1 MRELVLLLDEWNND
15 KNFVLN
21 ELELIKS
28 KFNVT
33 VVCNDSDLKNNYS
46 YPDGVKFIF
55 YKRNI
60 SINILFII
68 IRLIFDMEFWR
79 EIRRLQHFTKKI
91 SKISEIIRFYINA
104 ELFYFFLKKENIV
117 NPEIDTLFYSY
128 WYFWKCFAITKHRK
142 YMPNIN
148 VITRTHEYDLFTVS
162 IPSGYQPFK
171 YSMDKNLDK
180 IIFISEHGRNYYLE
194 RYFRKE
200 SELDYKYIVDN
211 SKYLLYRLG
220 TEDYHHMNP
229 YNRTDLL
236 TIVSCSSIIPRKRV
250 EIIVDAISCID
261 DIKISWIHFGDGELM
276 EDLRN
281 RAETKLKSKDNVQYE
296 LKGYTEHDKI
306 MKYYLE
312 NSIDAFVMVAVSEGN
327 PVSVMEAMS
336 FGIPI
341 ISYNIC
347 NMSNIV
353 KGCGILLP
361 EESTF
366 KALSESINN
375 FAREDDEVIKQYR
388 KRAREIWEEEFRG
401 DTNSNRFINEVL
413 LNL

>member
-117 NPEIDTLFYSY
+117 NPETDTLFYSY

-171 YSMDKNLDK
+171 YSMDENLDK

-200 SELDYKYIVDN
+200 SELNYKYIVDN

-261 DIKISWIHFGDGELM
+261 DIKISWVHFGDGELM
-276 EDLRN
+276 DELRN
-281 RAETKLKSKDNVQYE
+281 RAEAKLKSKENIQYE

-312 NSIDAFVMVAVSEGN
+312 NSIDAFIMVAVSEGN

-341 ISYNIC
+341 ISYDIC

-353 KGCGILLP
+353 KGCGILIP
-361 EESTF
+361 ENATYET
-366 KALSESINN
+366 LSKSIEE
-375 FAREDDEVIKQYR
+375 FAKEDDEVIAKYR
-388 KRAREIWEEEFRG
+388 RKSREIWEDEFRG
-401 DTNSNRFINEVL
+401 DENSKRFINEVL
-413 LNL
+413 LSL

>member
-21 ELELIKS
+21 ELELFKS

-33 VVCNDSDLKNNYS
+33 VVCNDSDLKNNYT
-46 YPDGVKFIF
+46 YPDNVNFIF
-55 YKRNI
+55 YKRKI
-60 SINILFII
+60 SISILFII
-68 IRLIFDMEFWR
+68 IRLIFDMEFWH
-79 EIRRLQHFTKKI
+79 EIHRLHHTKNKT

-104 ELFYFFLKKENIV
+104 ELFYLFLKKENLV
-117 NPEIDTLFYSY
+117 SPEIDTLFYSY
-128 WYFWKCFAITKHRK
+128 WYFWKCFAITKHREN
-142 YMPNIN
+142 MPNIS
-148 VITRTHEYDLFTVS
+148 VITRAHEYDLFTVS

-171 YSMDKNLDK
+171 YSMDENLDK

-194 RYFRKE
+194 KYIRKE
-200 SELDYKYIVDN
+200 EERNYNYIVDS

-220 TEDYHHMNP
+220 TEDYRHMNP
-229 YNRTDLL
+229 YDRTDIL

-261 DIKISWIHFGDGELM
+261 DIKIRWLHFGDGELM
-276 EDLRN
+276 DDLKKK
-281 RAETKLKSKDNVQYE
+281 ADSKLKLKGNVQYE
-296 LKGYTEHDKI
+296 LKGYTNHDDI
-306 MKYYLE
+306 MRYYAE
-312 NSIDAFVMVAVSEGN
+312 NSIDAFLMVAISEGN

-353 KGCGILLP
+353 KGCGILIP
-361 EESTF
+361 EESTY

-375 FAREDDEVIKQYR
+375 FAREDDEVIAKYR
-388 KRAREIWEEEFRG
+388 RRAREIWEDEFRG
-401 DTNSNRFINEVL
+401 EENSKRFINEVL
-413 LNL
+413 LTL